1 MGLRISGLNE
11 LRERLERLRP
21 EDVMARALAEQ
32 AERMAARV
40 REGLSEPPGTAGHDE
55 PWLRS
60 GALRESVGAQAE
72 GLQAIV
78 GSSDPAA
85 APQELGTARM
95 PARPFLAP
103 VAAGMG
109 EEVARAVGA
118 AVAAALRG
126 DNPDASGTGIDL
138 SGGGPGGSDTMNQG
152 GAGAGAP
159 ASGRANVAGGGGPP
173 RPASG
178 KRPEDVPQEDG
189 IVLASTA
196 GTNVPLVLSAA
207 ALAALLYALGQAGPS
222 RPGGTP
228 NRPAVVQ
235 TAPPEEEDAALAKP
249 GEATLSEDRR
259 RYILDGDGKGGGGHG
274 PGRGTPKKSEFP
286 SGWSDDKVIDAIM
299 DVANDE
305 KSVRRRAGRDRTYV
319 NGTRDGVD
327 IEVVIDADGKTVVTG
342 YPTNVPRNPRK

>member
-21 EDVMARALAEQ
+21 EDVMAKALAEQ
-32 AERMAARV
+32 TERMAARV
-40 REGLSEPPGTAGHDE
+40 REGLSEPPDTAGHDE

-60 GALRESVGAQAE
+60 GALRDSVGAQAD
-72 GLQAIV
+72 GLQAVV
-78 GSSDPAA
+78 GSSDSAA
-85 APQELGTARM
+85 VPQELGTARM

-118 AVAAALRG
+118 SVAAALRG
-126 DNPDASGTGIDL
+126 DSPDAGGTGIDL
-138 SGGGPGGSDTMNQG
+138 SGRDAGVGASAPGHPNV
-152 GAGAGAP
+152 AGAG
-159 ASGRANVAGGGGPP
+159 RLP

-178 KRPEDVPQEDG
+178 KRPEDVPQENG

-196 GTNVPLVLSAA
+196 GTDVPLVLSAA
-207 ALAALLYALGQAGPS
+207 ALAALLYALGRTGPS
-222 RPGGTP
+222 QPGASSRPP
-228 NRPAVVQ
+228 IVR

-249 GEATLSEDRR
+249 GEATLSDDRR

-286 SGWSDDKVIDAIM
+286 PGWSDDKVIDAIM

-305 KSVRRRAGRDRTYV
+305 KSVRRRAGRDRTFV

-327 IEVVIDADGKTVVTG
+327 IEVDIDADGKTVVTG
-342 YPTNVPRNPRK
+342 YPTNVSRNPRK